1 MVHSGTSPERSNT
14 VVKDDKLY
22 LIHVRECIERINL
35 YTAEGKEFFFTDAK
49 TQDAVIRNLQILAE
63 STQRVSASLRK
74 NHPEINWRNIAGFRN
89 VAVHDYLGI
98 DLKQIWVIVES
109 DLPELK
115 YQIEKILNEINL

>member
-1 MVHSGTSPERSNT
+1 M
-14 VVKDDKLY
+14 KDDKLY

>member
-1 MVHSGTSPERSNT
+1 LVHSGTSPERSNT